1 MHAINVLG
9 AAGVAS
15 AGFTSIRA
23 ANSSDPFADWNAE
36 TAFTNKNFTVT
47 PKGVL
52 NAYERCGGIGHYGP
66 TACSQGIDVTCIF
79 HNDYYSQCWPVTDPN
94 APVEPKPAG
103 PKPAK
108 LSPLVSGKPV
118 GFASDV
124 TGGGDAE
131 PVRPKD
137 VNELSDL
144 LQDPE
149 PRVIVLDKTFDY
161 TTALGTGVIDGCK
174 PWGELEDKC
183 QVALGL
189 GGDWCNR
196 EKPDA
201 PKVQGLEFNKAGIS
215 PLWIRS
221 HKTIIGEGDKG
232 IVVGR
237 SIRMMGVENIIIQ
250 NVKFEKINEQYV
262 WGGDGLDVWG
272 SNNIWLDHITISRIG
287 RQMVVVHEG
296 SNQNITISSVHFDG
310 FTEYSSKCGTESSTS
325 HYWGSKFSGQ
335 DDSITFIN
343 NYMDH
348 FSGRAP
354 QVGDKNETSVSLT
367 HVVNNVWEAVSS
379 EAHAFEVLTGGVV
392 LAEGNFVYNTS
403 IVLDETHGVGLVYTP
418 QGSADDSQ
426 CTKAIGRSC
435 VPNTLVQSGAF
446 NASKPATLDVPAWKE
461 HSNYAIAEPADEK
474 LREKVKANAGFGK
487 L

>member
-1 MHAINVLG
+1 MHVINLLG
-9 AAGVAS
+9 VAGVAS
-15 AGFTSIRA
+15 AA
-23 ANSSDPFADWNAE
+23 ATNSSDPWADWNKE
-36 TAFTNKNFTVT
+36 TAFTRTNYTVT

-52 NAYERCGGIGHYGP
+52 NPYERCAGIGHYGP
-66 TACSQGIDVTCIF
+66 TACSQGIDLACVF
-79 HNDYYSQCWPVTDPN
+79 KNDYYSQCEPVDDPK
-94 APVEPKPAG
+94 APVEPKPSG
-103 PKPAK
+103 PKPTK
-108 LSPLVSGKPV
+108 LSPLVHGKPM
-118 GFASDV
+118 GFASGV

-137 VNELSDL
+137 VHELSDL

-149 PRVIVLDKTFDY
+149 PRVIILDKTFDY
-161 TTALGTGVIDGCK
+161 TTAMGTGVIDGCK
-174 PWGELEDKC
+174 PWGDLEQKC

-221 HKTIIGEGDKG
+221 HKTIIGSGDKG
-232 IVVGR
+232 IIVGR

-250 NVKFEKINEQYV
+250 NVKFTSINEKYV
-262 WGGDGLDVWG
+262 WGGDGLDVWA
-272 SNNIWLDHITISRIG
+272 SNNIWLDHITISRVG

-296 SNQNITISSVHFDG
+296 SNKNITISSVHFDG

-325 HYWGSKFSGQ
+325 HYWGSKFAGP
-335 DDSITFIN
+335 DDAITFIY

-354 QVGDKNETSVSLT
+354 QVGDKNESSVSLT

-379 EAHAFEVLTGGVV
+379 EAHAFEVLAGGVV
-392 LAEGNFVYNTS
+392 LAEGNFIYNTS
-403 IVLDETHGVGLVYTP
+403 IVLDDSHGVGLVYMP
-418 QGSADDSQ
+418 QDTLGDAL
-426 CTKAIGRSC
+426 CTKAIGRPC
-435 VPNTLVQSGAF
+435 MPNNLVQSGPF
-446 NASKPATLDVPAWKE
+446 NASKPATLDVPEWKE
-461 HSNYAIAEPADEK
+461 NSNFPVAETADEK

>member
-1 MHAINVLG
+1 M
-9 AAGVAS
+9 
-15 AGFTSIRA
+15 
-23 ANSSDPFADWNAE
+23 
-36 TAFTNKNFTVT
+36 KNFTVT

-66 TACSQGIDVTCIF
+66 TACSQGIDVTCTF
-79 HNDYYSQCWPVTDPN
+79 HNDYYSQCWPVSDPN
-94 APVEPKPAG
+94 APVKPKPAG
-103 PKPAK
+103 PKPTK
-108 LSPLVSGKPV
+108 LSPLVNSKPV
-118 GFASDV
+118 GFASGV

-149 PRVIVLDKTFDY
+149 PRVIVIDKTFDY
-161 TTALGTGVIDGCK
+161 TTAMGTGVIDGCK
-174 PWGELEDKC
+174 PWGDLESRC

-221 HKTIIGEGDKG
+221 HKTIIGESDKG
-232 IVVGR
+232 IIVGR

-250 NVKFEKINEQYV
+250 NVKFTSINEKYV

-272 SNNIWLDHITISRIG
+272 SNNIWLDHLTISRIG
-287 RQMVVVHEG
+287 RQLVVVHEG

-310 FTEYSSKCGTESSTS
+310 FSQFHSSLATDPRLL
-325 HYWGSKFSGQ
+325 WGSKFSGQ

-343 NYMDH
+343 NYMDY

-354 QVGDKNETSVSLT
+354 QVGDKNESSVSLT

-392 LAEGNFVYNTS
+392 LAEGNFIYNTS
-403 IVLDETHGVGLVYTP
+403 IVLDDSHGVGLVYTP
-418 QGSADDSQ
+418 QGNVDDAL
-426 CTKAIGRSC
+426 CTNAIGRPC
-435 VPNTLVQSGAF
+435 IPNNLVQSGPF

-461 HSNYAIAEPADEK
+461 HSNYPVAEPADEK
-474 LREKVKANAGFGK
+474 LRDKVKANAGFGK

>member
-1 MHAINVLG
+1 MHAISVLG
-9 AAGVAS
+9 VAGVAS

-23 ANSSDPFADWNAE
+23 ANSSDPWADWNE
-36 TAFTNKNFTVT
+36 DTAFTNKNFTVT

-52 NAYERCGGIGHYGP
+52 NPYERCGGIGHYGP
-66 TACSQGIDVTCIF
+66 TACSQGVDVTCTF
-79 HNDYYSQCWPVTDPN
+79 HNDYYSQCSPVTDPD

-108 LSPLVSGKPV
+108 LSPLVHGKPV

-161 TTALGTGVIDGCK
+161 TTALGTGIIDGCK

-232 IVVGR
+232 IILGR
-237 SIRMMGVENIIIQ
+237 SIRMMGVDNIIIQ
-250 NVKFEKINEQYV
+250 NVKFSSINEQYV

-325 HYWGSKFSGQ
+325 HYW
-335 DDSITFIN
+335 
-343 NYMDH
+343 
-348 FSGRAP
+348 
-354 QVGDKNETSVSLT
+354 
-367 HVVNNVWEAVSS
+367 
-379 EAHAFEVLTGGVV
+379 
-392 LAEGNFVYNTS
+392 
-403 IVLDETHGVGLVYTP
+403 
-418 QGSADDSQ
+418 
-426 CTKAIGRSC
+426 
-435 VPNTLVQSGAF
+435 
-446 NASKPATLDVPAWKE
+446 
-461 HSNYAIAEPADEK
+461 
-474 LREKVKANAGFGK
+474 
-487 L
+487 